1 LESIKWHI
9 LSRNKKQLAK
19 YGCNKSTRLGV
30 ADRFVPFEAFKQLLV
45 LAHKLYATAKNL
57 NYMEAYLYISKHC

>member
-1 LESIKWHI
+1 LEPIKLHI

-19 YGCNKSTRLGV
+19 YGCNESTRLGV

-45 LAHKLYATAKNL
+45 LAH
-57 NYMEAYLYISKHC
+57 